1 MSLKETKFN
10 LLSLYE
16 KYSRDGKLNFEDMQK
31 YGRFASMEAS
41 IVEQLKEL
49 YNQTGRLL
57 TKDLSTIYLQ
67 NYFYVGF
74 LAETASQIKMS
85 FSLLSPDVV
94 KEQIQNPISGL
105 TLNDRLKKNRNEI
118 IIRTREQLTR
128 GLILGEG
135 IQNMST
141 RIKELYE
148 FDVAKSVRIAR
159 TETNRVRNA
168 GKEKG
173 YERAKQ
179 KGVEFKKEWISTLD
193 SRTRD
198 MHKKLDGM
206 LADEEGYFTV
216 SSFRAKYPGGF
227 GVAEM
232 DINCRCT
239 TKATFKG
246 LESTVRR
253 ENVDDKKIIPYEKYS
268 DWYENRVAK

>member
-1 MSLKETKFN
+1 VSLKETRFD
-10 LLSLYE
+10 LLRAYE
-16 KYSRDGKLNFEDMQK
+16 KYSIDGILDFETMQK
-31 YGRFASMEAS
+31 FSRLASLEAN
-41 IVEQLKEL
+41 IIDQIKNI
-49 YNQTGRLL
+49 YNETGEIL
-57 TKDLSTIYLQ
+57 TKNLSAIYLQ

-85 FSLLSPDVV
+85 FALLSPDVI

-118 IIRTREQLTR
+118 IIRTREQLTQ
-128 GLILGEG
+128 GLIKGES
-135 IQNMST
+135 IKDMST

-148 FDVAKSVRIAR
+148 FDVKKSIRIAQ

-179 KGVEFKKEWISTLD
+179 KGVEFTKEWIATLD
-193 SRTRD
+193 GRTRD
-198 MHKKLDGM
+198 MHQKLDGM
-206 LADEEGYFTV
+206 LADKEGYFTV
-216 SSFRAKYPGGF
+216 SRFRAKYPGGF

-239 TKATFKG
+239 TKASFKG
-246 LESTVRR
+246 LESIVRR
-253 ENVDDKKIIPYEKYS
+253 ENVDGKNIIPYEKYS
-268 DWYENRVAK
+268 DWYDNRVAK